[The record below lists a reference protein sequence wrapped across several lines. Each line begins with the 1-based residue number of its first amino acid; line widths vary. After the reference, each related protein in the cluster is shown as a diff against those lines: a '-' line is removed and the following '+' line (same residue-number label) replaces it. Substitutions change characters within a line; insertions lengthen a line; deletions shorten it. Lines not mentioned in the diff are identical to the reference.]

1 MSFYVTTPIYY
12 VNANPHLGHAYTTIA
27 ADVASR
33 HMRQRG
39 EDVFFLTGTDEH
51 GSKVARSAAAAG
63 LSPKEF
69 CDQVSAVFRQLTS
82 DLRATNDF
90 FIRTSDPEHE
100 AFVQAFVERMR
111 ASGDVYEDTY
121 SGLYCTACEAFYT
134 DDDLVDGM
142 CPIHGTPPEWVEE
155 KNWFFRL
162 SAYEDRLRALYDER
176 PEFVLPR
183 ARYNE
188 ARAFIEGGLKDIS
201 LSRASIEWG
210 VPVPWEPDQVIYVWI
225 DALINYT
232 SALTYARPG
241 EDLTD
246 RYWPARWQVLG
257 KDILKFH
264 AVIWPA
270 MLMSA
275 GYDVPQQLLI
285 HGFLTVREAKMS
297 KSVGNVLDPFRV
309 IERYG
314 LDALR
319 FYLFRDVRFGGD
331 GDVSYERVHDRFNL
345 ELANDLG
352 NLLSRTVAMTGR
364 YRGRRG
370 AVRARSTPPSARRSS
385 GRRRA
390 FAAHVDRFEL
400 TEALEAAWESVRALN
415 RFVEERAPW
424 KLAKDPDAA
433 ARARRRPLHP
443 AGRPARDRRHHRVVR
458 PGRRRPR
465 SSRPSA
471 PHGSDASWDNVAPG
485 LLPAGATAQLAGP
498 LFPRV
503 DEPLA

>member
-1 MSFYVTTPIYY
+1 VSFYVTTPIYY

-27 ADVASR
+27 ADIGSR

-69 CDQVSAVFRQLTS
+69 CDQISGVFRQLAS
-82 DLRATNDF
+82 DLHATNDF
-90 FIRTSDPEHE
+90 FIRTSDAEHE

-111 ASGDVYEDTY
+111 AAGDVYEDTY
-121 SGLYCTACEAFYT
+121 SGLYCTSCEAFYT
-134 DDDLVDGM
+134 EGELINGM

-162 SAYEDRLRALYDER
+162 SAYEDRLRQLYDDR

-183 ARYNE
+183 TRYNE
-188 ARAFIEGGLKDIS
+188 ARAFIEGGLNDIS

-246 RYWPARWQVLG
+246 RYWPARWQLLA

-275 GYDVPQQLLI
+275 GYEVPQQLLI
-285 HGFLTVREAKMS
+285 HGYLTVRDAKMS

-352 NLLSRTVAMTGR
+352 NLLSRTVAMVGR
-364 YRGRRG
+364 YRDGLAPAGRVDAGIRE
-370 AVRARSTPPSARRSS
+370 VLERSASS
-385 GRRRA
+385 

-400 TEALEAAWESVRALN
+400 TEALEACWEGVRALN

-424 KLAKDPDAA
+424 KLAKDPAASAELDDVLYTLQDGLRVIAVMVAPFIPDASDAILA
-433 ARARRRPLHP
+433 AIGA
-443 AGRPARDRRHHRVVR
+443 
-458 PGRRRPR
+458 PGN
-465 SSRPSA
+465 A
-471 PHGSDASWDNVAPG
+471 ASWDNVSPG
-485 LLPAGATAQLAGP
+485 LLEPGATAQLAGP